1 MTTHAAIVFG
11 LVIYS
16 ILMLAV
22 SLFWMR
28 KVKKPADYL
37 VGGRTLP
44 SWVLAGNIT
53 AGSIG
58 TGVIIGASGLA
69 YQHGW
74 AGSAYPIGLGVG
86 TALAGLIFAVV
97 RRYKFMTLSEEI
109 SSYYEGKRVV
119 VEFSNITL
127 FLSQLCWLTVQ
138 IMGGARV
145 IAAVTGIRP
154 EFAVVIA
161 GLITASI
168 ALPGGFKSVVYTD
181 FLQATILLTGFGV
194 VTYSA
199 LHHLGGFGGLRHAMP
214 PAYFTFLGVGS
225 YGGWKV
231 AGLIAALALS
241 VLADPGRRLS
251 MYSARTERGARGSMV
266 IAGSI
271 VIAFSVIIG
280 ITGMYAFRL
289 NPRLPVPDEALLW
302 LVMDI
307 LPAWLAAL
315 VVISVASG
323 IFSCANGNAMA
334 VSTFFV
340 RHIYPLATGRY
351 PKRPL
356 VAARGALAIAFVLC
370 TVVAMH
376 AGTIVGF
383 VIKFLPVTMSG
394 LAIIIVLGRFWHRS
408 TWQGALAAQ
417 LITPI
422 VSLAVMLFFPNSAW
436 NNAVLLAVPGVFVMI
451 VVSLMTPPPSRSFA
465 EVAGALTRE
474 REAIEGAS
482 LQKPAKAAGDIAGTA
497 GLGSEAAQ
505 PGDL

>member
-1 MTTHAAIVFG
+1 MTTHAAIIVG
-11 LVIYS
+11 LAIYGVV
-16 ILMLAV
+16 MLAV

-28 KVKKPADYL
+28 RVRKPADYL
-37 VGGRTLP
+37 VGGRSLP
-44 SWVLAGNIT
+44 SWVLTGNIT

-74 AGSAYPIGLGVG
+74 AGSAYPIGLGLG
-86 TALAGLIFAVV
+86 TALAGVIFAVM
-97 RRYKFMTLSEEI
+97 RRHKFMTLSEEI

-138 IMGGARV
+138 IMGGASV

-154 EFAVVIA
+154 EMAVIA
-161 GLITASI
+161 AGLLTAGI

-199 LHHLGGFGGLRHAMP
+199 LHHTGGFAGLTHSMP
-214 PAYFTFLGVGS
+214 AAYLSFLGVKS
-225 YGGWKV
+225 YGSWKI

-251 MYSARTERGARGSMV
+251 MYSARTEKGARVSMV
-266 IAGSI
+266 TAGLI
-271 VIAFSVIIG
+271 VIAFSAIIG
-280 ITGMYAFRL
+280 ITGMYAYKL
-289 NPRLPVPDEALLW
+289 NPHLPVPDEALLW

-315 VVISVASG
+315 VVVSVASG

-340 RHIYPLATGRY
+340 RHIYPLATKRY

-356 VAARGALAIAFVLC
+356 LAARSALALAFIAC
-370 TVVAMH
+370 TIVAMH

-394 LAIIIVLGRFWHRS
+394 LAIIIVLGRFWRRA

-417 LITPI
+417 IITPL
-422 VSLAVMLFFPNSAW
+422 VSLIVMFFFPKSTW
-436 NNAVLLAVPGVFVMI
+436 NNAVLLAVPGVIALI

-465 EVAGALTRE
+465 EVAEKLTAE

-482 LQKPAKAAGDIAGTA
+482 AGKQRKNHGGDIVGAV
-497 GLGSEAAQ
+497 GLEGEGGAAK
-505 PGDL
+505 

>member
-1 MTTHAAIVFG
+1 MTTHAAIIFG
-11 LVIYS
+11 LAIYGVV
-16 ILMLAV
+16 MLAF

-28 KVKKPADYL
+28 RVRKPADYL
-37 VGGRTLP
+37 VGGRSLP
-44 SWVLAGNIT
+44 SWVLTGNIT

-74 AGSAYPIGLGVG
+74 AGSAYPIGLGLG
-86 TALAGLIFAVV
+86 TALAGIIFGVM
-97 RRYKFMTLSEEI
+97 RRHKFMTLSEEI

-138 IMGGARV
+138 IMGGASV

-154 EFAVVIA
+154 EAAVVAA
-161 GLITASI
+161 GLLTAGI

-199 LHHLGGFGGLRHAMP
+199 LHHTGGFSGLSHAMP
-214 PAYFTFLGVGS
+214 RAYLSFLGVKS
-225 YGGWKV
+225 YGGWKI

-251 MYSARTERGARGSMV
+251 MYSARSERGARNSMV
-266 IAGSI
+266 IAGLI
-271 VIAFSVIIG
+271 VIAFSTIIG
-280 ITGMYAFRL
+280 ITGMYAFKL
-289 NPRLPVPDEALLW
+289 NPNLRVPDESLLW

-315 VVISVASG
+315 VVVSVASG

-334 VSTFFV
+334 VSTFYV
-340 RHIYPLATGRY
+340 RHIYPLVTKRY

-356 VAARGALAIAFVLC
+356 FAARGALAVAFVLC
-370 TVVAMH
+370 TIVAMH

-394 LAIIIVLGRFWHRS
+394 LAIIIVLGRFWRRA

-417 LITPI
+417 IVTPV
-422 VSLAVMLFFPNSAW
+422 VSLAVMFLIPGSTW
-436 NNAVLLAVPGVFVMI
+436 NNAVILAVPGIIVLI
-451 VVSLMTPPPSRSFA
+451 VVSLFTPPPSRSFA
-465 EVAGALTRE
+465 EVAAALTTE
-474 REAIEGAS
+474 RDAIEGA
-482 LQKPAKAAGDIAGTA
+482 QIGAAVKHARGKKVDAAG
-497 GLGSEAAQ
+497 LE
-505 PGDL
+505 GDEGAIK